1 MSKKE
6 FGRIEVLLGVQS
18 GRLRVADA
26 CELLNLKRRQVFRLL
41 AGLKHGGAAS
51 LVSKRRGRERVS
63 LVSAT
68 RTLRPEC
75 RRAEQA
81 RLRPARHLV
90 ALIWLARNRQETD
103 LASADIALAL
113 AADAADGG
121 AINPEDASDIGIAA
135 EAISMPFA
143 RPTSAKVHS
152 MGAPLFRTL
161 QPARRRRRR
170 SIGGNIDTS
179 VRNGFRRGC
188 QRSRSSTSSPLTRTN
203 LPRFG
208 NGGAP

>member
-1 MSKKE
+1 MQGGGYTGDLAKGKAIYTVAAKVKVGLVVTDVPKVSIWKALSIN
-6 FGRIEVLLGVQS
+6 GLRHGVRSNILILWESQ
-18 GRLRVADA
+18 LCQCDTH
-26 CELLNLKRRQVFRLL
+26 L
-41 AGLKHGGAAS
+41 
-51 LVSKRRGRERVS
+51 
-63 LVSAT
+63 AT
-68 RTLRPEC
+68 RM
-75 RRAEQA
+75 QA

-103 LASADIALAL
+103 LASASADIALAL

-121 AINPEDASDIGIAA
+121 AIKPEDASDIGIAA

-143 RPTSAKVHS
+143 RPTSAKVHI

-188 QRSRSSTSSPLTRTN
+188 QHSRSSTSSPLTRTN

>member
-1 MSKKE
+1 MRSM
-6 FGRIEVLLGVQS
+6 LG
-18 GRLRVADA
+18 
-26 CELLNLKRRQVFRLL
+26 
-41 AGLKHGGAAS
+41 
-51 LVSKRRGRERVS
+51 
-63 LVSAT
+63 
-68 RTLRPEC
+68 
-75 RRAEQA
+75 
-81 RLRPARHLV
+81 
-90 ALIWLARNRQETD
+90 WLARNRQETD

-121 AINPEDASDIGIAA
+121 AINPEDASDIGISA

-143 RPTSAKVHS
+143 RPTSATVHI

-170 SIGGNIDTS
+170 SIGGNIDIS

-188 QRSRSSTSSPLTRTN
+188 QHSSSTSSPLTRTN

-208 NGGAP
+208 NGGAPCTGWGLASRTGSLNCAAERAPP